1 MTLCLSSMS
10 YAQGDYKIIV
20 KVNNEIIS
28 NHDIE
33 KEKNYLSALNP
44 QILNISENEIK
55 KISKQSLIREI
66 IKQREVSKYFN
77 ADYRPSN
84 LDQMVRDL
92 YTRLNINS
100 EEEFKN
106 YLIKYD
112 LSLKDV
118 VRKLAIEANWN
129 LLIYEK
135 YKNQININEDKIK
148 KKFELENS
156 TVKTE
161 KLFLLS
167 EIVLN
172 AIVCHPAPSI
182 CMAFPFVV
190 VHQPYPSNSN
200 TLCVIAICPPRITY
214 IPEALFLKELPSI
227 VSKLEPLTKIAG
239 DAPDMTLLVMMFAL
253 EFSTL
258 IPVASLAFIVFDV
271 IVFVGE
277 FFNSIPPPISENV
290 FPSIQLFSEDVKD
303 IPIPTLLIMK
313 FFTVTPVR
321 PSNFTPSLKV
331 ESPIPTAFE

>member
-10 YAQGDYKIIV
+10 YAQGDYRIIV

-44 QILNISENEIK
+44 QILNIPENEIK
-55 KISKQSLIREI
+55 KISEQSLIREI

-167 EIVLN
+167 EIVFNAKNQEEYDNNYQKIVDTIKERGFKTAATIYSLSDTAKFAGEIGWLSKRDINKKFYKQLSTLKINEFTKPIKIATGFMLLN
-172 AIVCHPAPSI
+172 LDDI
-182 CMAFPFVV
+182 
-190 VHQPYPSNSN
+190 
-200 TLCVIAICPPRITY
+200 
-214 IPEALFLKELPSI
+214 KEGKKENNFEEEFNKAVAKETNRQLNQYSTI
-227 VSKLEPLTKIAG
+227 YYKKLEKQ
-239 DAPDMTLLVMMFAL
+239 
-253 EFSTL
+253 S
-258 IPVASLAFIVFDV
+258 FIY
-271 IVFVGE
+271 E
-277 FFNSIPPPISENV
+277 
-290 FPSIQLFSEDVKD
+290 K
-303 IPIPTLLIMK
+303 
-313 FFTVTPVR
+313 
-321 PSNFTPSLKV
+321 
-331 ESPIPTAFE
+331 

>member
-44 QILNISENEIK
+44 QILNIPENEIK
-55 KISKQSLIREI
+55 KISEQSLIREI

-167 EIVLN
+167 EIVFNAKNQEEYDNNYQKIVDTIKERGFKTAATIYSLSDTAKFAGEIGWLSKRDINKKFYKQLSTLKINEFTKPIKIATGFMLLN
-172 AIVCHPAPSI
+172 LDDI
-182 CMAFPFVV
+182 
-190 VHQPYPSNSN
+190 
-200 TLCVIAICPPRITY
+200 
-214 IPEALFLKELPSI
+214 KEGKKENNLEEEFNKAVAKETNRQLNQYSTI
-227 VSKLEPLTKIAG
+227 YYKKLEKQ
-239 DAPDMTLLVMMFAL
+239 
-253 EFSTL
+253 S
-258 IPVASLAFIVFDV
+258 FIY
-271 IVFVGE
+271 E
-277 FFNSIPPPISENV
+277 
-290 FPSIQLFSEDVKD
+290 K
-303 IPIPTLLIMK
+303 
-313 FFTVTPVR
+313 
-321 PSNFTPSLKV
+321 
-331 ESPIPTAFE
+331 

>member
-1 MTLCLSSMS
+1 MFKILTLIYLFVILYTNIS
-10 YAQGDYKIIV
+10 YGDEGYKIIV
-20 KVNNEIIS
+20 KVNAEIIS
-28 NHDIE
+28 NYDIK

-44 QILNISENEIK
+44 KILNIPEDEIK

-66 IKQREVSKYFN
+66 VKQREVSKYFN

-167 EIVLN
+167 EIVFNAKNQEEYDNNYQKIVDTIKERGFKTAATIYSLSDTAKFAGEIGWLSKRDINKKFYKQLSTLKINEFTKPIKIATGFMLLN
-172 AIVCHPAPSI
+172 LDDI
-182 CMAFPFVV
+182 
-190 VHQPYPSNSN
+190 
-200 TLCVIAICPPRITY
+200 
-214 IPEALFLKELPSI
+214 KEGKKENNFEEEFNKAVAKETNRQLNQYSTI
-227 VSKLEPLTKIAG
+227 YYKKLEKQ
-239 DAPDMTLLVMMFAL
+239 
-253 EFSTL
+253 S
-258 IPVASLAFIVFDV
+258 FIY
-271 IVFVGE
+271 E
-277 FFNSIPPPISENV
+277 
-290 FPSIQLFSEDVKD
+290 K
-303 IPIPTLLIMK
+303 
-313 FFTVTPVR
+313 
-321 PSNFTPSLKV
+321 
-331 ESPIPTAFE
+331 

>member
-1 MTLCLSSMS
+1 MFKILTFIYLFMTLCLSSMS
-10 YAQGDYKIIV
+10 YAQGDYRIIV

-44 QILNISENEIK
+44 QILNIPENEIK
-55 KISKQSLIREI
+55 KISEQSLIREI

-167 EIVLN
+167 EIVFNAKNQEEYDNNYQKIVDTIKERGFKTAATIYSLSDTAKFAGEIGWLSKRDINKKFYKQLSTLKINEFTKPIKIATGFMLLN
-172 AIVCHPAPSI
+172 LDDI
-182 CMAFPFVV
+182 
-190 VHQPYPSNSN
+190 
-200 TLCVIAICPPRITY
+200 
-214 IPEALFLKELPSI
+214 KEGKKENNFEEEFNKAVAKETNRQLNQYSTI
-227 VSKLEPLTKIAG
+227 YYKKLEKQ
-239 DAPDMTLLVMMFAL
+239 
-253 EFSTL
+253 S
-258 IPVASLAFIVFDV
+258 FIY
-271 IVFVGE
+271 E
-277 FFNSIPPPISENV
+277 
-290 FPSIQLFSEDVKD
+290 K
-303 IPIPTLLIMK
+303 
-313 FFTVTPVR
+313 
-321 PSNFTPSLKV
+321 
-331 ESPIPTAFE
+331 

>member
-44 QILNISENEIK
+44 QILNIPENEIK
-55 KISKQSLIREI
+55 KISEQSLIREI

-167 EIVLN
+167 EIVFNAKNQEEYDNNYQKIVDTIKERGFKTAATIYSLSDTAKFAGEIGWLSKRDINKKFYKQLSTLKINEFTKPIKIATGFMLLN
-172 AIVCHPAPSI
+172 LDDI
-182 CMAFPFVV
+182 
-190 VHQPYPSNSN
+190 
-200 TLCVIAICPPRITY
+200 
-214 IPEALFLKELPSI
+214 KEGKKENNFEEEFNKAVAKETNRQLNQYSTI
-227 VSKLEPLTKIAG
+227 YYKKLEKQ
-239 DAPDMTLLVMMFAL
+239 
-253 EFSTL
+253 S
-258 IPVASLAFIVFDV
+258 FIY
-271 IVFVGE
+271 E
-277 FFNSIPPPISENV
+277 
-290 FPSIQLFSEDVKD
+290 K
-303 IPIPTLLIMK
+303 
-313 FFTVTPVR
+313 
-321 PSNFTPSLKV
+321 
-331 ESPIPTAFE
+331 

>member
-1 MTLCLSSMS
+1 MS
-10 YAQGDYKIIV
+10 YAQGDYRIIV

-28 NHDIE
+28 NHDIK

-44 QILNISENEIK
+44 QILNIPENEIK
-55 KISKQSLIREI
+55 KISEQSLIREI

-167 EIVLN
+167 EIVFNAKNQEEYDNNYQKIVDTIKERGFKTAATIYSLSDTAKFAGEIGWLSKRDINKKFYKQLSTLKINEFTKPIKIATGFMLLN
-172 AIVCHPAPSI
+172 LDDI
-182 CMAFPFVV
+182 
-190 VHQPYPSNSN
+190 
-200 TLCVIAICPPRITY
+200 
-214 IPEALFLKELPSI
+214 KEGKKENNFEEEFNKAVAKETNRQLNQYSTI
-227 VSKLEPLTKIAG
+227 YYKKLEKQ
-239 DAPDMTLLVMMFAL
+239 
-253 EFSTL
+253 S
-258 IPVASLAFIVFDV
+258 FIY
-271 IVFVGE
+271 E
-277 FFNSIPPPISENV
+277 
-290 FPSIQLFSEDVKD
+290 
-303 IPIPTLLIMK
+303 
-313 FFTVTPVR
+313 R
-321 PSNFTPSLKV
+321 
-331 ESPIPTAFE
+331 

>member
-1 MTLCLSSMS
+1 MFKILTLIYLFMTLCLSSMS

-44 QILNISENEIK
+44 RILNISENEIK

-112 LSLKDV
+112 WSLKDV

-167 EIVLN
+167 EIVFNAKNQEEYDNNYQKIVDTIKERGFKTAATIYSLSDTAKFAGEIGWLSKRDINKKFYKQLSTLKINEFTKPIKIATGFMLLN
-172 AIVCHPAPSI
+172 LDDI
-182 CMAFPFVV
+182 
-190 VHQPYPSNSN
+190 
-200 TLCVIAICPPRITY
+200 
-214 IPEALFLKELPSI
+214 KEGKKENNLEEEFNKAVAKETNRQLNQYSTI
-227 VSKLEPLTKIAG
+227 YYKKLEKQ
-239 DAPDMTLLVMMFAL
+239 
-253 EFSTL
+253 S
-258 IPVASLAFIVFDV
+258 FIY
-271 IVFVGE
+271 E
-277 FFNSIPPPISENV
+277 
-290 FPSIQLFSEDVKD
+290 K
-303 IPIPTLLIMK
+303 
-313 FFTVTPVR
+313 
-321 PSNFTPSLKV
+321 
-331 ESPIPTAFE
+331 